1 MYIENRINILYVY
14 LYIYM
19 CVCKCNFI
27 RDYFT
32 LKICYIKNV
41 YFYIRLKKFVLYC
54 MLLNQNGVGLVGD
67 GPIDVSII

>member
-1 MYIENRINILYVY
+1 
-14 LYIYM
+14 M